1 MQKIGIIGAGASGL
15 VCSIYAKCKDN
26 LVVVFDKNSF
36 SGKKL
41 LMTGNGRCNYWNS
54 DQDIKHYHSSSLRL
68 NNIINNDLKD
78 EVLELFKRL
87 GVIPKIKDGYYY
99 PYSLQ
104 ASSIR
109 DLLYNYAKNLGV
121 EFSFDSLVLDIYKE
135 NNKFVVVTKEGMEY
149 FDKIVVATGSKA
161 YPKTGSSG
169 DGYKF
174 AEKFGHTIIP
184 VYPSLVQVKTK
195 GNFLKEWSGIRVDS
209 AISLYEDG
217 VFRKKEV
224 GQLQLTDYGVS
235 GICIFNLSRDIARST
250 GNIELLV
257 NFLPFL
263 ENKDINSFFE
273 EREKILGDVSILEF
287 LEGMLSYKLISVI
300 GKVLSFDINRKWN
313 SLKAY
318 EKDKLIS
325 HLVSFKVEVIGTLDF
340 TTAQVC
346 QGGVSLDEVSNSLE
360 SLKVEDLFFIGEVLD
375 VDGDCGGYNLGF
387 SFMSGIIVGKEVR
400 K

>member
-135 NNKFVVVTKEGMEY
+135 NNKFVIVTKEGMEY